1 MFAALGRFD
10 YRFRRVIPVIGLLV
24 MVAGIGLRQAYG
36 GNLTAGGWTIPGS
49 ESERANAL
57 LEDRFGAGQASLLV
71 VYRDGNADATSNEFQ
86 ARVADSLSR
95 ISDHETVDSI
105 VTYARVPDASLI
117 SDDGHATFAVINL
130 TVQPEDAIELAPALR
145 DLIGRPQGMETYVT
159 GQPVIEYDFNQEA
172 ERDLVRAEIVS
183 IPVALVILL
192 VVFGTLIGA
201 SVPLIVAALAVPTAF
216 SAIGLLA
223 SRMEMSIYVSNV
235 ASMIGLALAIDYSLF
250 MVSRFREELKGNDV
264 ATAVERTMATVGRAV
279 AVSGVAVAVGLS
291 ALIVFEAP
299 ALRSMG
305 VGGVVVVVST
315 LAFGLTVLP
324 AVLGLLGPRVNRI
337 RLPLPRFLG
346 PRVGED
352 ERGEARHGVW
362 ARIAS
367 FVMAHPVRVA
377 VPTLVVLLAAGVPF
391 LHLQLSTGGN
401 LHDFPAGEPR
411 SGLEILRDDFATGDS
426 TRSVVALRF
435 DGGSQSVP
443 DDRERRDVLAR
454 YADDL
459 SAVDGVTEVASL
471 LTPPPGVDAAQYEL
485 ALAAPAGQRPAELRE
500 YVAEWAAIDT
510 YRLEV
515 FSRLEADSD
524 EGRALVERLRAVRA
538 PDGTERMVTGVAARS
553 QEFLASF
560 DAAIPLAVLIV
571 ISVTLVVLF
580 LTFGSLLLP
589 LKAVVMS
596 LLSISASFG
605 ALVWIFQDGNLSGLL
620 DFEASGTL
628 IASTPV
634 IMFAVLFGLSMDY
647 EVLLLSRIRER
658 YVATGDN
665 RRAVAEGIGATGGII
680 TGAALIMVAV
690 FGAFA
695 LGDLLAIKAL
705 GFGMALAVLVDATIV
720 RGVLVPAFMR
730 LMGRWNWWAPAS
742 LQRLIARLGL
752 YEGPSRADRAAA
764 RADAPAEA
772 PAG

>member
-10 YRFRRVIPVIGLLV
+10 YRHRRIIPVVGLLV
-24 MVAGIGLRQAYG
+24 MVAGIGLRQVFG
-36 GNLTAGGWTIPGS
+36 GNLTAGGWTIPGA

-57 LEDRFGAGQASLLV
+57 LEDRFGAGQASLLI
-71 VYRDGNADATSNEFQ
+71 VYRDAEADAASDAFQ
-86 ARVADSLSR
+86 ARVAESLSR
-95 ISDHETVDSI
+95 IERHDAVDSTL
-105 VTYARVPDASLI
+105 TYATVRDPSLI
-117 SDDGHATFAVINL
+117 SDDGHATFAVVNL
-130 TVQPEDAIELAPALR
+130 TVQPEDAIELAPELR
-145 DLIGRPQGMETYVT
+145 GLIGRPDGMETYVT

-172 ERDLVRAEIVS
+172 ERDLVRAEVVS

-216 SAIGLLA
+216 AAIGLLA

-250 MVSRFREELKGNDV
+250 MVSRFREELKESDV
-264 ATAVERTMATVGRAV
+264 ATAVERTMATVGKAV
-279 AVSGVAVAVGLS
+279 AVSGVAVAIGLS
-291 ALIVFEAP
+291 ALIVFAAP

-305 VGGVVVVVST
+305 VGGVIVVVST
-315 LAFGLTVLP
+315 LVFGLTVLP
-324 AVLGLLGPRVNRI
+324 AVLGMLGPRVNRM
-337 RLPLPRFLG
+337 RLPLPRVLG

-377 VPTLVVLLAAGVPF
+377 VPTLAVLLAAGVPF

-411 SGLEILRDDFATGDS
+411 TGLQILRDDFSTGDS

-435 DGGSQSVP
+435 DAAGAAGG
-443 DDRERRDVLAR
+443 DAERQQVVAR

-459 SAVDGVTEVASL
+459 RSVSGVTEVASL
-471 LTPPPGVDAAQYEL
+471 LTPPPGVDAARYAM
-485 ALAAPAGQRPAELRE
+485 ALAAPADQRLAELRA
-500 YVAEWAAIDT
+500 YIGEWAADDT

-524 EGRALVERLRAVRA
+524 EGRALVERLRAVPT
-538 PDGTERMVTGVAARS
+538 PDGTERLVTGVAARS

-571 ISVTLVVLF
+571 IGVTLIVLF

-605 ALVWIFQDGNLSGLL
+605 ALVWIFQDGNVSGLL
-620 DFEASGTL
+620 AFEASGTL

-658 YVATGDN
+658 YVATADN

-730 LMGRWNWWAPAS
+730 LMGRWNWWAPAP
-742 LQRLIARLGL
+742 LQRFVARLGL
-752 YEGPSRADRAAA
+752 YEGPSRADRVAA
-764 RADAPAEA
+764 RVDVPVEA
-772 PAG
+772 PAAG

>member
-10 YRFRRVIPVIGLLV
+10 YRFRRVLPAVGLVLV
-24 MVAGIGLRQAYG
+24 VAAMALGQAFG
-36 GNLTAGGWTIPGS
+36 GTLTAGGWTIPGS
-49 ESERANAL
+49 ESERANDL

-71 VYRDGNADATSNEFQ
+71 VYRQPGADAASDEFQ
-86 ARVADSLSR
+86 SRVTDSLAPLDGHDAVESV
-95 ISDHETVDSI
+95 IS
-105 VTYARVPDASLI
+105 YAAMADPSLI
-117 SDDGHATFAVINL
+117 SDDGDATFAVVNL
-130 TVQPEDAIELAPALR
+130 TLEPDEAIEVAPELR
-145 DLIGRPQGMETYVT
+145 ELIGRPDGMETYVT
-159 GQPVIEYDFNQEA
+159 GQPVIEYDFNVAA
-172 ERDLVRAEIVS
+172 EEDLVRAEIVS
-183 IPVALVILL
+183 IPVALIILL
-192 VVFGTLIGA
+192 LVFGTLVGA
-201 SVPLIVAALAVPTAF
+201 SLPLLVAALAVPTTFAAV
-216 SAIGLLA
+216 SLLA

-250 MVSRFREELKGNDV
+250 MVSRFREELAEHDV
-264 ATAVERTMATVGRAV
+264 ATAVERTMATVGKAV
-279 AVSGVAVAVGLS
+279 AVSGVAVAIGLS

-305 VGGVVVVVST
+305 IGGVVVVVST
-315 LAFGLTVLP
+315 LLFALTVLP
-324 AVLGLLGPRVNRI
+324 AVLGMLGPRVNRLRI
-337 RLPLPRFLG
+337 PLPRFLG

-352 ERGEARHGVW
+352 ERGEARHGIW

-377 VPTLVVLLAAGVPF
+377 VPTLILLVAAGVPF

-401 LHDFPAGEPR
+401 LNDFPEGEPR
-411 SGLEILRDDFATGDS
+411 AGLELLRDEFATGDS

-435 DGGSQSVP
+435 DGTGT
-443 DDRERRDVLAR
+443 DADRRDVLRA
-454 YADDL
+454 YAADL
-459 SAVDGVTEVASL
+459 AGVDGVTQVATL
-471 LTPPPGVDAAQYEL
+471 LTPPPGMDAAQYGM
-485 ALAAPAGQRPAELRE
+485 ALAADVAQRPAQLND
-500 YVAEWAAIDT
+500 YIGQWVAEET

-524 EGRALVERLRAVRA
+524 EGRALVGRIRAVPAPNWTERL
-538 PDGTERMVTGVAARS
+538 VTGVAARS
-553 QEFLASF
+553 QEFLQSF
-560 DAAIPLAVLIV
+560 DASIPMAVAIV
-571 ISVTLVVLF
+571 IGVTLVVLF

-620 DFEASGTL
+620 GFEASGTV

-634 IMFAVLFGLSMDY
+634 IMFAILFGLSMNY

-658 YVATGDN
+658 YVATADN

-695 LGDLLAIKAL
+695 LGDLVAIKAL
-705 GFGMALAVLVDATIV
+705 GLGMALAVLIDATIV

-730 LMGRWNWWAPAS
+730 LMGSWNWWAPAP
-742 LQRLIARLGL
+742 LQRLVARLGL
-752 YEGPSRADRAAA
+752 YEGPSRADLI
-764 RADAPAEA
+764 PAEA
-772 PAG
+772 